1 MFARETYVIVGD
13 EDFDPNSAGL
23 RDTPEAD
30 TQGQQRVP
38 RAQHYYQESRDIA
51 VAKAY
56 PINWIYSTVPNT
68 DHDGHAMVN
77 FAADLLYN

>member
-38 RAQHYYQESRDIA
+38 RAQHYYQEEI
-51 VAKAY
+51 
-56 PINWIYSTVPNT
+56 
-68 DHDGHAMVN
+68 
-77 FAADLLYN
+77 LLLQKHTP